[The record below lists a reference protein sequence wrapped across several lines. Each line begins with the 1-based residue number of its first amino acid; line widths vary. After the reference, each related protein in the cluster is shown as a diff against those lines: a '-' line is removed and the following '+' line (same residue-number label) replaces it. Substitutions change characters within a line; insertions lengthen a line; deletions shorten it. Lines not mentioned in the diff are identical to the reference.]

1 MFRRYLAT
9 FSLAAIATLAL
20 VALFCF
26 LIDPYRLFGVLE
38 LKGLNAI
45 KARPEHDLKE
55 IKRNLFRQRDY
66 NALIAGNS
74 RAEVGFD
81 PDNPVLS
88 RAGFS
93 AFNLALPGTGLEDA
107 MANVAYASRLRRQ
120 QVLVLGMEFLDF
132 LVDPGARPDSP
143 ATAREDDEASS
154 LLLRAKAV
162 GTSRAFLDAIRTIN
176 VQRDQNTAILPPS
189 GFNPLREYDLIA
201 RNDGYWALFQQRA
214 IENAASYV
222 RRPKSVRLRDGN
234 IGPMFVR
241 LEAFLHTAPDRT
253 HLVIYPY
260 HAQLLL
266 MFDAAGLRPAFDDW
280 KRTLVDIVSRVNA
293 SRAPQAQITVWDFS
307 GISDASAERIPP
319 PNDRGSVT
327 RWYWEGGHFKS
338 ALGDRILQQ
347 LFGATDF
354 GVQLNSTNVESHL
367 VKSAIA
373 LAKFRAGNPQLA
385 TEVGELID
393 LAQRTRRASGPRP

>member
-9 FSLAAIATLAL
+9 LSLVAIAALAL
-20 VALFCF
+20 VALFGF
-26 LIDPYRLFGVLE
+26 LIDPYRLFGILE

-81 PDNPVLS
+81 PDNPALS
-88 RAGFS
+88 RAGFL

-107 MANVAYASRLRRQ
+107 MANVAYASRVRPP

-132 LVDPGARPDSP
+132 LVDPGARPYPP
-143 ATAREDDEASS
+143 ASTREDDEASS
-154 LLLRAKAV
+154 LLLRAKAI

-176 VQRDQNTAILPPS
+176 VQRDQDTAILPPN

-222 RRPKSVRLRDGN
+222 RKPKSVRLRDGN
-234 IGPMFVR
+234 IGPSFIR
-241 LEAFLHTAPDRT
+241 LEAFLHTVPDRT

-260 HAQLLL
+260 HAQILL

-280 KRTLVDIVSRVNA
+280 KRTLVDVVTRVNT
-293 SRAPQAQITVWDFS
+293 SRAPQAQIIVWDFS

-327 RWYWEGGHFKS
+327 RWYWEAGHFKS

-354 GVQLNSTNVESHL
+354 GVQLNFINVESHL